1 LYFFFWP
8 LCCLFFFDIRIL
20 IAPLVSFV
28 HCVVCSSSIYGFWLP
43 LWYLLSIVLS
53 VLLRYTDSDY
63 FFFGIFKLL
72 FYYRRYNCLLRLFA
86 EVVLLVFNVYFS
98 LWYFLCLS
106 SFCVVLLVF
115 NVYFS
120 VSSYFLCLS
129 SFCIVLLVF
138 NVYFSV
144 SSYFLCLSSF
154 CIVLLVFNVYFS
166 LWYFL
171 CLSSFCIVLLVFK
184 VYFSLSWY
192 FLCFSSFCVVLLVFN
207 VYFSL
212 SWYFL
217 CFSSFCVVL
226 LVFNVYFSL
235 SWYFLCFSS
244 FCAVCQIVYMSL
256 WFTCFQ
262 RPWRFLAFQSVNW
275 VVDRDR
281 MIVGFTT
288 TYVIGAY
295 HHFSCEFE
303 YRSGEV

>member
-98 LWYFLCLS
+98 
-106 SFCVVLLVF
+106 V
-115 NVYFS
+115 
-120 VSSYFLCLS
+120 
-129 SFCIVLLVF
+129 
-138 NVYFSV
+138 
-144 SSYFLCLSSF
+144 
-154 CIVLLVFNVYFS
+154 
-166 LWYFL
+166 
-171 CLSSFCIVLLVFK
+171 
-184 VYFSLSWY
+184 
-192 FLCFSSFCVVLLVFN
+192 
-207 VYFSL
+207 